1 MADTTT
7 QQAQAA
13 DDAQALAAAQAGY
26 DRKARGNTPPAESS
40 ASVAESPL
48 SDQVHTPP
56 QDDKPA
62 PGSGEPDPQAATAHK
77 PDPIAAVTEQLGALR
92 ATVQELAAQGGNVR
106 KLQGEI
112 GNINRTLKKLEA
124 AKAADAPAAED
135 ELAAALKQAESVAQ
149 EYPEIGAPFVKA
161 LQALS
166 AKVATNQLA
175 RAEPD
180 AADQPTA
187 PAVDMEQMRARERQQ
202 AAIDAINELHPDRLA
217 INEQPEFKT
226 WLAAKPPEFQKA
238 FKTTWNPAVLSKGYD
253 EFKASQLAKKRRQD
267 RLEAAT
273 QPQGTG
279 SSAPTTITDE
289 QAARLGYQQARKRR
303 FA

>member
-7 QQAQAA
+7 QQATAN
-13 DDAQALAAAQAGY
+13 DEAQALAAAQAGY
-26 DRKARGNTPPAESS
+26 DRKARGTTPPAESS
-40 ASVAESPL
+40 ASVAESSL
-48 SDQVHTPP
+48 SDQVQTPP
-56 QDDKPA
+56 QETPA
-62 PGSGEPDPQAATAHK
+62 PGSAEPDPQAATAQK

-92 ATVQELAAQGGNVR
+92 ATVQELASQGGDVR
-106 KLQGEI
+106 KLHGEI